1 MQDIAFGYVKT
12 LHGKSVEEAEEL
24 VAAALKKEGFG
35 ILTRIDVK
43 ATLKQKIDADFK
55 PYLILGACNPVL
67 AHKALSSDES
77 VGLMLPCNVVVS
89 DTPDGA
95 QVAIA
100 DPQAMFKVVDR
111 EDLRFI
117 ADEAEERLRRVYEA
131 L

>member
-12 LHGKSVEEAEEL
+12 LHGKSVAEAEEL
-24 VAAALKKEGFG
+24 VAAALKTEGFG
-35 ILTRIDVK
+35 VLTRIDVK

-89 DTPDGA
+89 ETPEGA